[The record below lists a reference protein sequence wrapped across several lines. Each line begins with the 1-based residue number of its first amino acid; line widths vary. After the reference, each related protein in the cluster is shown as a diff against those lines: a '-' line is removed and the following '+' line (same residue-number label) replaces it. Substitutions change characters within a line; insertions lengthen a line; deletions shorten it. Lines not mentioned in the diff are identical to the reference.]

1 MRIVST
7 IAVAALALS
16 MAGCLS
22 YSKHEREARV
32 VEHRHG
38 SSHGERSHRYG
49 GHYEGRRHG
58 DRPYGHGGGGHYDHH
73 RGDRG
78 DRYRHHPHGR

>member
-16 MAGCLS
+16 LGGCLS
-22 YSKHEREARV
+22 YSKHEREDRV

-49 GHYEGRRHG
+49 GYHERHRHDG
-58 DRPYGHGGGGHYDHH
+58 YHGGGHSDHH
-73 RGDRG
+73 RDRGG